1 MYTLSRRIHIRVQ
14 IVGNIDKLA
23 IATIGP
29 WSTVHGLLS
38 LSFPDGTRSW
48 YCCTQVLFGSVT
60 GGDPTG
66 NIVRTLRRNRWSP
79 TIKEPRVAEVRSI
92 VPCTIVSELGLLIG
106 RKSIR
111 EVVRETIRPPPR
123 SRVKRVP
130 NLPGFVTLYR
140 LEVMV

>member
-1 MYTLSRRIHIRVQ
+1 MYTLCRRIHIHVQ
-14 IVGNIDKLA
+14 IIGNIDKLA
-23 IATIGP
+23 IATIGSR
-29 WSTVHGLLS
+29 STVHGLLS
-38 LSFPDGTRSW
+38 LSFPDGTRIW

-66 NIVRTLRRNRWSP
+66 NIVRTLRRNRRGP

-92 VPCTIVSELGLLIG
+92 ASCAIVSELGLLIG

-111 EVVRETIRPPPR
+111 EVVREPVRPPPR

-130 NLPGFVTLYR
+130 NLPGFITLYR
-140 LEVMV
+140 LEGMV